1 MPKPTPHFSPLN
13 SYSSPPPNHALPYIL
28 LLLPFLTFL
37 PSTLSM
43 LTLDY
48 YSKTC
53 PNLLD
58 IIQKVVLEK
67 QPQPPL
73 PPLCLFFNDYMV
85 EGCDSSILIAS
96 DSFNKAKHDA
106 ASTYPSTVTSS
117 KSPPVPR
124 PLSSSHALA
133 SYLAPTSLPSPP
145 AT

>member
-1 MPKPTPHFSPLN
+1 M
-13 SYSSPPPNHALPYIL
+13 ALPYIL

-67 QPQPPL
+67 QLYTPTTTTTT
-73 PPLCLFFNDYMV
+73 LCLFFHDYMV

-106 ASTYPSTVTSS
+106 ASTYPSPVTSS
-117 KSPPVPR
+117 KSTPVPR
-124 PLSSSHALA
+124 PLSSSHAPA
-133 SYLAPTSLPSPP
+133 SYLVPKSLPSPP